1 MLGLNTLDRCNEM
14 PRKKIEEE
22 YITDAEAKE
31 VLESM
36 EEREIP
42 FRKSLD
48 EYLKDTVRLDPETS
62 KKLVQ
67 DLVEQANLTRKD
79 AIMLANLMPT
89 NVTEIKALM
98 SGGTRA
104 FISNEQAEKAAEIIK
119 KYTQK

>member
-1 MLGLNTLDRCNEM
+1 M
-14 PRKKIEEE
+14 PRKKISEE

-48 EYLKDTVRLDPETS
+48 EYLKDTVKLDPEAS
-62 KKLVQ
+62 RKLTQ
-67 DLVEQANLTRKD
+67 ELVEQANLTRKD

-98 SGGTRA
+98 SGGSRA
-104 FISNEQAEKAAEIIK
+104 FISNEQAQTAAEIIK
-119 KYTQK
+119 KYKTK